1 MTAAPGCCATHGAAG
16 FTRMSQDRSRFGE
29 APLYVASRPEH
40 ASAQPLNVP
49 LRSLKRSSRPGART
63 SGVADATL
71 PHNSCT
77 AGEIGCVRS
86 PPWNSERKIGSDCGE
101 AVLAFVCDVA
111 ATGVT
116 WRESGKLER

>member
-1 MTAAPGCCATHGAAG
+1 MVRPAMRSIVQSAANAAPHHEGQQQTP
-16 FTRMSQDRSRFGE
+16 RYQ
-29 APLYVASRPEH
+29 L
-40 ASAQPLNVP
+40 LNVP

-77 AGEIGCVRS
+77 AGEIGCARS
-86 PPWNSERKIGSDCGE
+86 PPWNSERKIGSGGAEVVCRPACE
-101 AVLAFVCDVA
+101 AA

-116 WRESGKLER
+116 PRESGKLDR